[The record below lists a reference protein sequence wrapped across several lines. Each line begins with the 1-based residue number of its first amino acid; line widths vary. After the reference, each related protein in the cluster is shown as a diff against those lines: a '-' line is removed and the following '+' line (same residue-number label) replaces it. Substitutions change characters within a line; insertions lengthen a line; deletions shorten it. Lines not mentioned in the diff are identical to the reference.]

1 MVIARFEENW
11 VAEAEVMGHQQNRHK
26 RWKMLRGMHSAPTV
40 HRMVP
45 TASVVDGAVATSN
58 HGDDCDRD
66 PRDRDPRDRDRD
78 LRDRDPRDRD
88 PRDRDPATVTRDRD
102 RARDRVQPRPR
113 PGPNDEDEDNR

>member
-11 VAEAEVMGHQQNRHK
+11 VAEAEAMGHQQNRHK

-58 HGDDCDRD
+58 HGDDRDYNRD
-66 PRDRDPRDRDRD
+66 PRDRDHDSN
-78 LRDRDPRDRD
+78 RDPRTATATAT
-88 PRDRDPATVTRDRD
+88 PATVAPATVTRDRD
-102 RARDRVQPRPR
+102 RARDRVRPRPR
-113 PGPNDEDEDNR
+113 PRPNDEDEDNR